1 MGFFARKR
9 ADRAALHEMPVAP
22 GVGKVRAHAAA
33 GRVNVRFDTVK
44 GPSPEAAFERMLGLK
59 STAAIE
65 MGKRA
70 WAEGVPFR
78 AFAPLSEADG
88 AVKEGAEKRAVK
100 RLDLG
105 ERVSVLAVEAEG
117 GGALGRA
124 VPVYWTD
131 LTHTCEPNWVKRFAD
146 RAGAWVEGNVD
157 SPVGSE
163 PLGFAAVD
171 FAWYGPPYLRG
182 AAMPLEIAAVA
193 ETVRGTPPPQDEA
206 VKAVVYPGGKASEPD
221 EFDIAGT
228 VLASAEARYEGGMGV
243 IVKLE
248 VKPIEWIDLWIHQSL
263 IARIPKPGEG
273 VEARARL
280 FALWAGQRTAD
291 LAVG

>member
-1 MGFFARKR
+1 MGLRTSTWRWRARRTARGRGSRGSWGGSGGGGGGAGVGGGLRARTR
-9 ADRAALHEMPVAP
+9 ADGAALHEMPVAP

-105 ERVSVLAVEAEG
+105 G
-117 GGALGRA
+117 GG
-124 VPVYWTD
+124 
-131 LTHTCEPNWVKRFAD
+131 
-146 RAGAWVEGNVD
+146 
-157 SPVGSE
+157 
-163 PLGFAAVD
+163 
-171 FAWYGPPYLRG
+171 
-182 AAMPLEIAAVA
+182 
-193 ETVRGTPPPQDEA
+193 
-206 VKAVVYPGGKASEPD
+206 GG
-221 EFDIAGT
+221 
-228 VLASAEARYEGGMGV
+228 
-243 IVKLE
+243 
-248 VKPIEWIDLWIHQSL
+248 
-263 IARIPKPGEG
+263 
-273 VEARARL
+273 
-280 FALWAGQRTAD
+280 
-291 LAVG
+291 

>member
-1 MGFFARKR
+1 MGLRTSTWRWRASRTARWRRSRCSWTGSGGGFFARKR

-105 ERVSVLAVEAEG
+105 ERVSVL
-117 GGALGRA
+117 
-124 VPVYWTD
+124 
-131 LTHTCEPNWVKRFAD
+131 
-146 RAGAWVEGNVD
+146 
-157 SPVGSE
+157 
-163 PLGFAAVD
+163 
-171 FAWYGPPYLRG
+171 
-182 AAMPLEIAAVA
+182 
-193 ETVRGTPPPQDEA
+193 
-206 VKAVVYPGGKASEPD
+206 
-221 EFDIAGT
+221 
-228 VLASAEARYEGGMGV
+228 
-243 IVKLE
+243 
-248 VKPIEWIDLWIHQSL
+248 
-263 IARIPKPGEG
+263 
-273 VEARARL
+273 
-280 FALWAGQRTAD
+280 
-291 LAVG
+291 